1 MVSCHK
7 QTPAIAGVWVN
18 LIKLGLFAAQ
28 DVGRSLAGGFKG
40 NGRDG

>member
-1 MVSCHK
+1 MVSRHK
-7 QTPAIAGVWVN
+7 QTPAIAGVWVSMVMF
-18 LIKLGLFAAQ
+18 GLFAAQ